1 MTKRQNNK
9 EVRFRKINLQFL
21 IETLTHI
28 YDAGADYVDIV
39 GTQDDVQDTI
49 NIIVQEEYMTD
60 EPLEEEDEEIEEFPN
75 DEDVPPTLS
84 DEDINNLINE

>member
-1 MTKRQNNK
+1 MKRQNNK

-49 NIIVQEEYMTD
+49 NIVVQEEYMTEEPLGD
-60 EPLEEEDEEIEEFPN
+60 EPLQEEEEDDI
-75 DEDVPPTLS
+75 PTKLS
-84 DEDINNLINE
+84 DEDINNLIDE

>member
-49 NIIVQEEYMTD
+49 NIIVQEEYMTE
-60 EPLEEEDEEIEEFPN
+60 EPIEEEEDIPDD
-75 DEDVPPTLS
+75 DEPQKLS
-84 DEDINNLINE
+84 DEDINNLIDE

>member
-49 NIIVQEEYMTD
+49 NIVVQEEYMTE
-60 EPLEEEDEEIEEFPN
+60 EPLDEEPLIDEED
-75 DEDVPPTLS
+75 DETQTLS
-84 DEDINNLINE
+84 DEDINNLIDE

>member
-9 EVRFRKINLQFL
+9 EIRFRKINLQFL

-39 GTQDDVQDTI
+39 GMQDDVQDTI
-49 NIIVQEEYMTD
+49 NIIVQEEYMTEEPIEEEEEQDIPD
-60 EPLEEEDEEIEEFPN
+60 EPQ
-75 DEDVPPTLS
+75 TLS
-84 DEDINNLINE
+84 DEDINNLIDE

>member
-1 MTKRQNNK
+1 MKRQNNK
-9 EVRFRKINLQFL
+9 EIRFRKINLQFL

-60 EPLEEEDEEIEEFPN
+60 EPLDEEPLQEEEGDDEPQ
-75 DEDVPPTLS
+75 TLS
-84 DEDINNLINE
+84 DEDINNLIDE

>member
-9 EVRFRKINLQFL
+9 EVRFRKINLQML

-49 NIIVQEEYMTD
+49 NIIVQEEYMTE
-60 EPLEEEDEEIEEFPN
+60 EPIEEEEDIL
-75 DEDVPPTLS
+75 DSDDIPTKLS
-84 DEDINNLINE
+84 DEDINNLIDE

>member
-1 MTKRQNNK
+1 MKRQNNK

-49 NIIVQEEYMTD
+49 NIVVQEEYMTEEPIDEEPLQEDDD
-60 EPLEEEDEEIEEFPN
+60 EPQ
-75 DEDVPPTLS
+75 TLS
-84 DEDINNLINE
+84 DEDINNLIDE

>member
-1 MTKRQNNK
+1 
-9 EVRFRKINLQFL
+9 LQFL

-49 NIIVQEEYMTD
+49 NIIVQEEYMTE
-60 EPLEEEDEEIEEFPN
+60 EPIEEEEDIP
-75 DEDVPPTLS
+75 DDDIPTKLS
-84 DEDINNLINE
+84 DEDINNLIDE

>member
-1 MTKRQNNK
+1 MKRQNNK

-60 EPLEEEDEEIEEFPN
+60 EPLNEEEPLIDEEDDN
-75 DEDVPPTLS
+75 DEPQKLS
-84 DEDINNLINE
+84 DEDINNLIDE

>member
-49 NIIVQEEYMTD
+49 NIIVQEEYMTEEPLDEEPLIDEEDD
-60 EPLEEEDEEIEEFPN
+60 EPQ
-75 DEDVPPTLS
+75 TLS
-84 DEDINNLINE
+84 DEDINNLIDE

>member
-49 NIIVQEEYMTD
+49 NIIVQEEYMTE
-60 EPLEEEDEEIEEFPN
+60 EPLEEEEDPLINEE
-75 DEDVPPTLS
+75 EDPQTLS
-84 DEDINNLINE
+84 DEDINNLIDE

>member
-49 NIIVQEEYMTD
+49 NIIVQEEYMTEEPIEEKEEDIPD
-60 EPLEEEDEEIEEFPN
+60 EPQTP
-75 DEDVPPTLS
+75 LS
-84 DEDINNLINE
+84 DEDINNLIDE